1 MRKPAANAS
10 NKSKYLKGGHKG
22 ERPLLMKPLAVWSAG
37 RNGHPGTRATGKTAV
52 GRGGSWAPASPGF
65 RGGALATG
73 SLCPLEATDKRRG
86 LGNGRGDARGHLLRD
101 PLAGGARSF

>member
-1 MRKPAANAS
+1 MAVV
-10 NKSKYLKGGHKG
+10 GT
-22 ERPLLMKPLAVWSAG
+22 VWSAG

-73 SLCPLEATDKRRG
+73 GLCPLEATDKRRG